1 MAEYMHAAPPHG
13 PRNRAGV
20 EPTPRCGDVGRV
32 ALFAEDV
39 TCPDCI
45 EQMAAETLRASLRT
59 GIERAERAVGTV
71 VLDLSVWEGRGDWS
85 ALPAEQRTEA
95 GRRGLEHLTEAIGAL
110 ETERTRLLE
119 VLGIDDDHAP
129 TAETCPG
136 CLTRAAVDYVWNER
150 QADGVDDDDT
160 PTLLDSEICT
170 AADDLAHMGATVDA
184 VGLLAWSRMHVDQ
197 RRAAL
202 PALLRCYVH
211 HAAAETAL
219 RTLPHDDGA
228 DTTPVLH
235 WPAPGLSTTTLC
247 QGEPLTAADFAPT
260 EAEVTCPE
268 CRAHLGH
275 AVDAEADT
283 AEAESKPED
292 WLTWTLY
299 RPGKDGPDDA
309 LKTGVRKRSAT
320 DPADLAREKLEQHAP
335 GRPDWFVNVYGL
347 GEAGPGVLAWAE
359 WKGTHGTVRTSA
371 DVDSDT
377 ETEA

>member
-1 MAEYMHAAPPHG
+1 MTDQTSGPHG
-13 PRNRAGV
+13 PYETEQDARTGAAELLAAIERATRPGPMTDATRAARRAARVDYLEGAITAAGV
-20 EPTPRCGDVGRV
+20 ETGAYDQRITTWLADMWEP
-32 ALFAEDV
+32 
-39 TCPDCI
+39 
-45 EQMAAETLRASLRT
+45 ETLAVVVGLL
-59 GIERAERAVGTV
+59 ERAHA
-71 VLDLSVWEGRGDWS
+71 
-85 ALPAEQRTEA
+85 A
-95 GRRGLEHLTEAIGAL
+95 GRAT
-110 ETERTRLLE
+110 
-119 VLGIDDDHAP
+119 V
-129 TAETCPG
+129 ETCPE
-136 CLTRAAVDYVWNER
+136 CLTRAAVNYVWTER
-150 QADGVDDDDT
+150 QADGIDGDSDT
-160 PTLLDSEICT
+160 PTLLDAEICT

-219 RTLPHDDGA
+219 RALPRDDGA
-228 DTTPVLH
+228 DTTPALH

-247 QGEPLTAADFAPT
+247 QGEPLTSADFT
-260 EAEVTCPE
+260 RIEADVTCPE